1 MKVQH
6 LKNEFKKILTR
17 YVQYKYTFFFPEIGS
32 HMPI

>member
-17 YVQYKYTFFFPEIGS
+17 YVQYKYTFFPEIGS
-32 HMPI
+32 YMPI